1 MYPTSTVQANVYS
14 KIEDS
19 AGTDSVSR
27 MPYSSEAEAILLAE
41 CETYVDVTDGEYEF
55 QGTDPELGEWRVHL
69 VRE

>member
-1 MYPTSTVQANVYS
+1 
-14 KIEDS
+14 
-19 AGTDSVSR
+19 